1 MAQIEEGMR
10 LKQKNNA
17 VIVDMKSEL
26 EGVKDQLKLRAEL
39 EAVAS
44 DTTAEKNLAKDV
56 VLWRRKLDE
65 MRNKT

>member
-1 MAQIEEGMR
+1 MAQIEDGMR

-26 EGVKDQLKLRAEL
+26 EGVKDQLKLRADQ

-44 DTTAEKNLAKDV
+44 DTTVEKNLAKDV

>member
-17 VIVDMKSEL
+17 VIVEMKSEL
-26 EGVKDQLKLRAEL
+26 EGVKDQLKLRADQ

-44 DTTAEKNLAKDV
+44 DTTVEKNLAKDV

>member
-26 EGVKDQLKLRAEL
+26 EGVKDQLKLRADQ

-44 DTTAEKNLAKDV
+44 DTTVEKNLAKDV

>member
-1 MAQIEEGMR
+1 MR
-10 LKQKNNA
+10 LKKKNNA
-17 VIVDMKSEL
+17 IILDMKSEL
-26 EGVKDQLKLRAEL
+26 EGLKDQLKLRADQ

-44 DTTAEKNLAKDV
+44 DTTVEKTLAKDV